1 MGILTSEYKD
11 ESHGGGVGGGGLG
24 LLFPFPFPGPF
35 FGGTLKRIRGG
46 ISSSESCKACTTT
59 YTWLFTLGGACC
71 GGGNVGGEGVD
82 GTGIGSS
89 GLPYCFELNK

>member
-1 MGILTSEYKD
+1 MGILTSEYED

-46 ISSSESCKACTTT
+46 ISSSDSCKKKCIHNYLHLVEHVMVVVA
-59 YTWLFTLGGACC
+59 
-71 GGGNVGGEGVD
+71 
-82 GTGIGSS
+82 
-89 GLPYCFELNK
+89 